1 MATESTPTSQNKRK
15 PKAIPSDYFYL
26 VLALLGLSQLPAT
39 FQTNG
44 LWIGLLHL
52 GAILCFTYLIAAGN
66 KGRFVPWLDRD
77 NRRN

>member
-1 MATESTPTSQNKRK
+1 MATEANPTSQNKRK
-15 PKAIPSDYFYL
+15 PKAILSDYFYL

-44 LWIGLLHL
+44 LWIGLLQL

-66 KGRFVPWLDRD
+66 KGRFVPWLDHDKHRI
-77 NRRN
+77 